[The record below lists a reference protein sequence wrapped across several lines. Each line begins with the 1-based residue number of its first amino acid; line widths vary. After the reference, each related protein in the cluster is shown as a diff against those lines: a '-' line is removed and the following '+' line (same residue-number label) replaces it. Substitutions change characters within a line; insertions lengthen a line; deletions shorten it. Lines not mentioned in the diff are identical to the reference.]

1 MRFFRKAQAKQE
13 SETQGQSEQSD
24 SKEIEAGEKIEEEDE
39 PKSSRKMKAD
49 ELGDD
54 SYPLW

>member
-1 MRFFRKAQAKQE
+1 MRFFRKAQAEQE

-24 SKEIEAGEKIEEEDE
+24 SKEIEAGEKIEEE
-39 PKSSRKMKAD
+39 PRPSRKMKAD